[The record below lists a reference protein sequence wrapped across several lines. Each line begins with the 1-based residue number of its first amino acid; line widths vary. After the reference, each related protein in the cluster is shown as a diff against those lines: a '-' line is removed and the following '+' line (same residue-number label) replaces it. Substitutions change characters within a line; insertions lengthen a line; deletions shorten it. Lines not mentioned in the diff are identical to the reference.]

1 MGKNGSTRAKFLL
14 KLFLKSLR
22 FPKAAPWS
30 LSAESEISLRRFS
43 FWLEQER
50 ARWAIK
56 RVRSTEKTRSIE
68 CDLAFKATMF
78 LTGQVFF
85 FCALCVKRKSVMG
98 GEFVKNG
105 PSRTPVPTGFGENFD
120 VLLVGEGLA
129 PPLLHVAMS
138 PKAFPCEGILSQAT
152 VEFAL
157 QTSR

>member
-1 MGKNGSTRAKFLL
+1 MPRAKFLL

-56 RVRSTEKTRSIE
+56 RVRSTEKTRRIE

-85 FCALCVKRKSVMG
+85 LCALCVKRKSVMG

-120 VLLVGEGLA
+120 ILLVGEHSICSRKGTGGYGIRTYGFDCCLNIR
-129 PPLLHVAMS
+129 LY
-138 PKAFPCEGILSQAT
+138 GRILS
-152 VEFAL
+152 
-157 QTSR
+157 SRV